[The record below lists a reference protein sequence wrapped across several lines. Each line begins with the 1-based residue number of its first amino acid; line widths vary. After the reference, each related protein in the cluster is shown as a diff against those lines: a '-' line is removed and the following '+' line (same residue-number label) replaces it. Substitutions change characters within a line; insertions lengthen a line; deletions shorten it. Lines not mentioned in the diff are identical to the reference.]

1 MAHDLK
7 DRRVLVVEDEAPVA
21 LDLERTLQATGCV
34 VIGPVA
40 WLERAV
46 LDASLEA
53 IDVALLDVNLAG
65 SLVFPVADAL
75 VARNIPFVF
84 LTGYDSTIL
93 PERFRQ
99 RPFCQKPYSAQRLA
113 AVLEAALAR

>member
-1 MAHDLK
+1 LEGC
-7 DRRVLVVEDEAPVA
+7 RVLVVEDEAPVA
-21 LDLERTLQATGCV
+21 LDLQRTLQDEGCV

-46 LDASLEA
+46 RRASREP

-65 SLVFPVADAL
+65 SPVFPVADAL
-75 VARNIPFVF
+75 AARDIPFVF

-99 RPFCQKPYSAQRLA
+99 RPFCQKPYPTQRLG
-113 AVLEAALAR
+113 AVLGAALAR

>member
-1 MAHDLK
+1 
-7 DRRVLVVEDEAPVA
+7 VLVVEDEAPVA
-21 LDLERTLQATGCV
+21 LDLEQTLQAEGCV
-34 VIGPVA
+34 VVGPVA
-40 WLERAV
+40 WLERA
-46 LDASLEA
+46 LLHASLEP

-75 VARNIPFVF
+75 AARDIPFVF

-99 RPFCQKPYSAQRLA
+99 RPFCQKPYSAQRLG
-113 AVLEAALAR
+113 AVLEAATLAP